1 MSDAH
6 NNLSPLLK
14 AVVVNDDITQ
24 LSMLSGLLRKTGL
37 DPITFQSA
45 EAALTT
51 MGQEP
56 VPALIVT
63 DLYMPGIDG
72 WRFCRLLRSSEYVR
86 FNHVPIL
93 VVSAIFSGDEPSRIT
108 SDLGANAFL
117 PMPVDGRL
125 FIEQAQSLL
134 KGEAPPDILKV
145 LVIEDYLSISAKL
158 VKAFR
163 AHGYLVEAAFSYHEA
178 LDLIE
183 ENTYHVAV
191 LAYHLPDGRGDGLL
205 KLLQE
210 KSPDCVCI
218 MTVADAQSELALT
231 WMKMGAAAYLQK
243 PFEPEYLI
251 AQCERARREHA
262 MLRIQDLLEMRTRQL
277 RESELYL
284 RTILQTTKDGFWMLD
299 SSGRVLDANDAYCKM
314 SGYSLAELKQLSIP
328 DMDAGE
334 DPAETAARIDR
345 VIRNGSELFETYHHK
360 KDGSIFEVEISV
372 TYQAQEGGRFIC
384 FCRDITARKQAEQ
397 KYQML
402 FREMLDGFAL
412 HEIIVD
418 AQGTP
423 VDYRFL
429 SVNPAFE
436 RMTGLKEADIRG
448 RTVLEVMP
456 NTEPS
461 WINTY
466 GRVALTGEPA
476 FFENYSREI
485 DKYFEVTA
493 FQSARN
499 QFACIFKDITDRK
512 RTEIDLKAAYTRL
525 EALWS
530 ITSLAEAD
538 IKTISDHI
546 LKTITRMTDSAYG
559 FYGFMNE
566 DESAM
571 TIHAWSGEAM
581 KDCSLV
587 DKPQHF
593 LINEAGVWAEAIR
606 KRKPLILNHYDQDH
620 AAKKGLP
627 MGHVLLHNLLV
638 VPHLSH
644 GKITSVAAVANRLND
659 YDQDDIIQINTLLT
673 SVEAIVESKRTEEAL
688 RKSEERY
695 HLIDEASQDLIY
707 SYDRQSR
714 FTHANSSLCRLLGL
728 KPEQIVGKTHEELGF
743 SPEQCQEWTRLH
755 LQVYQ
760 TNKTVIAETIT
771 PIQGAPS
778 QYFEVVLN
786 PIHDESG
793 NIIGIA
799 GMTRDINARKKAE
812 AQIAEQLEEL
822 RRWHNVTLGREN
834 RIIEL
839 KKEVNQLLAEAGQP
853 PRYTSV
859 LE

>member
-1 MSDAH
+1 MSDPN

-14 AVVVNDDITQ
+14 AVVVNDDSTQ
-24 LSMLSGLLRKTGL
+24 LSMLSGLLRKAGL
-37 DPITFQSA
+37 DPISFQSA
-45 EAALTT
+45 ETALTT
-51 MGQEP
+51 MEQEP

-72 WRFCRLLRSSEYVR
+72 WRFCRLLRSSEYMR

-117 PMPVDGRL
+117 PMPLDGRL
-125 FIEQAQSLL
+125 FIEQVQSLL

-145 LVIEDYLSISAKL
+145 LVVEDYLSISAKL

-183 ENTYHVAV
+183 ETTYHVAV

-205 KLLQE
+205 KILQE

-251 AQCERARREHA
+251 AQCERARRERA
-262 MLRIQDLLEMRTRQL
+262 MLRIQDLLEMRTHQL
-277 RESELYL
+277 QEREQYL
-284 RTILQTTKDGFWMLD
+284 HTILQTTKDGFCMLNAA
-299 SSGRVLDANDAYCKM
+299 GKIVDANEAYCEM
-314 SGYSLAELKQLSIP
+314 TGYSLAELKQLSIR

-334 DPAETAARIDR
+334 NPAETAIRIARI
-345 VIRNGSELFETYHHK
+345 IKNGSELFATHHHRK
-360 KDGSIFEVEISV
+360 NGSVFDVEISA
-372 TYQAQEGGRFIC
+372 TYQNQDGGRFIC
-384 FCRDITARKQAEQ
+384 FCRDITDRKQAEQ

-436 RMTGLKEADIRG
+436 HMTGLKDSDIRG

-456 NTEPS
+456 DIEPF
-461 WINTY
+461 WIHTY
-466 GRVALTGEPA
+466 GQVALTGEPA
-476 FFENYSREI
+476 FFENYTKRI

-493 FQSARN
+493 FQPARG
-499 QFACIFKDITDRK
+499 QFACIFKDITAHK
-512 RTEIDLKAAYTRL
+512 QAEIDLKTAYTKL

-546 LKTITRMTDSAYG
+546 LNTIGQMTGSTYG

-566 DESAM
+566 DETAM
-571 TIHAWSGEAM
+571 TIHSWSGEAV
-581 KDCSLV
+581 KDCGLM

-593 LINEAGVWAEAIR
+593 PIHEAGIWAEAIR
-606 KRKPLILNHYDQDH
+606 KRETFIFNHYDQEH
-620 AAKKGLP
+620 VAKKGLP
-627 MGHVLLHNLLV
+627 GGHVPLHNLLV
-638 VPHLSH
+638 VPHFSH
-644 GKITSVAAVANRLND
+644 GKIISIAAVANRLKD

-673 SVEAIVESKRTEEAL
+673 SVEAIVDSKRSEEAL

-714 FTHANSSLCRLLGL
+714 FTHANSSLCRRIGL

-743 SPEQCQEWTRLH
+743 SPEQCQEWARLH
-755 LQVYQ
+755 QQVYQ
-760 TNKTVIAETIT
+760 TNKTVIAETVA
-771 PIQGAPS
+771 PIQGDPS

-859 LE
+859 VE